1 LKKDPDAPKVSL
13 VTAVFIC
20 CEISGSFIRI
30 LVIVKLAI
38 SQMDTNS
45 AET

>member
-1 LKKDPDAPKVSL
+1 LKKDLDVPKASL

-20 CEISGSFIRI
+20 CEMSGSSIRI
-30 LVIVKLAI
+30 LVMVKLAI
-38 SQMDTNS
+38 SQMDTDS